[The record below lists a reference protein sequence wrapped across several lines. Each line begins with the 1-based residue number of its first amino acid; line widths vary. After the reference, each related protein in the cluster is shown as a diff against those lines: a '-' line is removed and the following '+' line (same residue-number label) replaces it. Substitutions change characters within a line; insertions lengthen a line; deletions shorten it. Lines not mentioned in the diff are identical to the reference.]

1 MADQNAGQPDLG
13 PLYMKMTT
21 PRSEGGLTLASGM
34 DVLGNVSLSSQF
46 KVALHL
52 GNSSADGGDLL
63 NWMQKSGITI
73 DAAMNTYYDFF
84 CAEAI
89 IPGATFDVA
98 EEMGSRQGVIER
110 IPTRRIFAPVQLTFY
125 VDNDYKIMRIFEE
138 WMNYINPLQSAGGQV
153 AASAIGFGNQKN
165 RNQFFRMR
173 YPDSYK
179 RIISIVKFERNFRQN
194 PSEGG
199 DNLQSVPTIT
209 YRLIDSFPT
218 NISAIPLSYEGS
230 TITKVSVEFSY
241 SRYVYEKHGG
251 NVANLPTGPGVSLP
265 LTNPSANATTFEEIF
280 NAIGNLF

>member
-21 PRSEGGLTLASGM
+21 PRDEGGVTLASGM

-52 GNSSADGGDLL
+52 GNGSASGGDLL
-63 NWMQKSGITI
+63 SWMQKSGVTI
-73 DAAMNTYYDFF
+73 DAAMNAYYDFF

-98 EEMGSRQGVIER
+98 EEMGSRQGLIER

-138 WMNYINPLQSAGGQV
+138 WMNYINPLQSAGGEV
-153 AASAIGFGNQKN
+153 AATAIRFGNQKG

-179 RIISIVKFERNFRQN
+179 KIISIVKFERNFRQN

-209 YRLIDSFPT
+209 YRLIDAFPT

-251 NVANLPTGPGVSLP
+251 NVTALPTGPGQSLGI
-265 LTNPSANATTFEEIF
+265 TNPSLNATTFEEIF
-280 NAIGNLF
+280 NSIGNLF

>member
-21 PRSEGGLTLASGM
+21 PRDEGGVTLASGM

-52 GNSSADGGDLL
+52 GNGSAGGGDLL
-63 NWMQKSGITI
+63 QWMNNSGITL
-73 DAAMNTYYDFF
+73 DSAMNTYYDFF

-110 IPTRRIFAPVQLTFY
+110 FPTRRIFAPVQLTFY

-138 WMNYINPLQSAGGQV
+138 WMNYINPLQNAAGEV
-153 AASAIGFGNQKN
+153 AASKIGFGNDKDS
-165 RNQFFRMR
+165 NQFFRMR

-194 PSEGG
+194 PSKGG

-209 YRLIDSFPT
+209 YRLIDAFPT

-241 SRYVYEKHGG
+241 SRYVYEKHPGS
-251 NVANLPTGPGVSLP
+251 VTPLPTGPGQDLG
-265 LTNPSANATTFEEIF
+265 LTNPSLNVGTFEEIF
-280 NAIGNLF
+280 QAIGNLF

>member
-1 MADQNAGQPDLG
+1 MADQNAGQPGLG

-21 PRSEGGLTLASGM
+21 PRDEGGVTLASGM

-52 GNSSADGGDLL
+52 GNSSAGGGDLL
-63 NWMQKSGITI
+63 NWMQQSGVTI

-98 EEMGSRQGVIER
+98 EEMGSRQGLIER
-110 IPTRRIFAPVQLTFY
+110 MPTRRIFAPVQLTFY
-125 VDNDYKIMRIFEE
+125 IDNDYKIMRIFEE
-138 WMNYINPLQSAGGQV
+138 WMNYINPLQAAGGPV
-153 AASAIGFGNQKN
+153 GASAIGFGNQKDK
-165 RNQFFRMR
+165 NQFFRMR

-179 RIISIVKFERNFRQN
+179 RIISIVKFERNFREN

-199 DNLQSVPTIT
+199 NNLQSVPTIT
-209 YRLIDSFPT
+209 YRLIDAFPT

-230 TITKVSVEFSY
+230 TITKVTVEFSY

-251 NVANLPTGPGVSLP
+251 NVTSLPTGPGVSLP
-265 LTNPSANATTFEEIF
+265 ITNPSLNATTFEEIF
-280 NAIGNLF
+280 NSIGNLF